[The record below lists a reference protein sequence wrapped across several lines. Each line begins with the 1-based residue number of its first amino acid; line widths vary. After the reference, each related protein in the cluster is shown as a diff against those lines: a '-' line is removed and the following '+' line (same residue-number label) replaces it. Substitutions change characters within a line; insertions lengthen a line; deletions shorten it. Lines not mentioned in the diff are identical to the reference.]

1 VGELHEWVHL
11 DAIQALVHHATAV
24 VTAIFLFAVTARLI
38 TYLIPDGHA
47 KKIVIIIDDVI
58 LLAVFALAGY
68 RLLNYLWVR
77 PNLESTPEEMAE
89 VSQPASAPDREP
101 AARDTG
107 AALAQCRAVGK
118 TSEELRQCLE
128 EKSAHAQKALDQASA
143 KMLTD
148 MKALDKVGSAKI
160 GARKSFEAAQ
170 QAFLQYREAECRW
183 LGTTAAGASAE
194 EVYQACL
201 ADLASA
207 RAARILAFLK

>member
-24 VTAIFLFAVTARLI
+24 VAAIFLFAVTARLI
-38 TYLIPDGHA
+38 TYLIPDGYA

-68 RLLNYLWVR
+68 RLLNYMWVR
-77 PNLESTPEEMAE
+77 PEMESTPEEMAE
-89 VSQPASAPDREP
+89 GSKPASAPDRER
-101 AARDTG
+101 AVSDTS
-107 AALAQCRAVGK
+107 AALAQCRSLAK
-118 TSEELRQCLE
+118 TSDELRQCLE
-128 EKSAHAQKALDQASA
+128 QKSARAQKSLQQASA
-143 KMLTD
+143 AMLTD
-148 MKALDKVGSAKI
+148 MKALDKVGGAKI

-183 LGTTAAGASAE
+183 LSTRAAGASAE
-194 EVYQACL
+194 EIYQACM

-207 RAARILAFLK
+207 RAARIQAILK